1 MKILLTG
8 HKGFLGTLL
17 TKYLNTHGHVVI
29 GLDKKE
35 RNNLLTCKLDWDID
49 IVIHLA
55 GESGVR
61 RSLTQPKIYWENNV
75 LASKRLF
82 DTHKDK
88 KIIYASSSTAKE
100 PARNPYGMTKHL
112 MERIA
117 PQTSLGLRFCTI
129 YSNSQQRPIMFIP
142 RFLRN
147 ELSYI
152 HSNHKRDFI
161 HIDDV
166 CSAICFLMNRDVK
179 GVVDIGTGESTP
191 LGEIVTYLD
200 LEVDRKLGDEHE
212 RLCNKADISTLTN
225 LGWSPKV
232 KLFDY
237 LSQQKDLTK

>member
-1 MKILLTG
+1 M
-8 HKGFLGTLL
+8 
-17 TKYLNTHGHVVI
+17 
-29 GLDKKE
+29 
-35 RNNLLTCKLDWDID
+35 
-49 IVIHLA
+49 
-55 GESGVR
+55 
-61 RSLTQPKIYWENNV
+61 
-75 LASKRLF
+75 
-82 DTHKDK
+82 
-88 KIIYASSSTAKE
+88 YASSSTSKE
-100 PARNPYGMTKHL
+100 PERNPYALTKKTVEEL
-112 MERIA
+112 A
-117 PQTSLGLRFCTI
+117 PRNSLGLRFCTI
-129 YSNSQQRPIMFIP
+129 YSNSQQRPNMFIP
-142 RFLRN
+142 RLLRN

-200 LEVDRKLGDEHE
+200 LEVDRKLGDDHE